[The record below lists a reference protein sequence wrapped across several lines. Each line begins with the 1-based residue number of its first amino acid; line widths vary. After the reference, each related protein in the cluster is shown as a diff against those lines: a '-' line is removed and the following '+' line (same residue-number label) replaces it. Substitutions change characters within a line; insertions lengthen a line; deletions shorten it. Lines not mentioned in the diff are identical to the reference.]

1 MEQIIYIIGQIL
13 GIVAIAMGFISYQ
26 TRTQKGLLLMQF
38 ATCAVFCL
46 HYLMIGAFTATAMN
60 SIGVVRNAVYYFRE
74 KKGSTNKLLPIIFA
88 VIMAIVGIITWEAW
102 YSVFVFA
109 GLIIN
114 TLCLAFRDPQNVR
127 RSILVSSPLVI
138 AYDVFVL
145 SIGGVV
151 YESVVIVSSIIGIVR
166 HSESRLQKEEKAKI
180 KSTVTE

>member
-38 ATCAVFCL
+38 ATCAVFCF

-109 GLIIN
+109 GLVIN
-114 TLCLAFRDPQNVR
+114 TFCLSFRDPQNVR
-127 RSILVSSPLVI
+127 RSILVTSPMVI
-138 AYDVFVL
+138 VYDVFVL
-145 SIGGVV
+145 SIGGII
-151 YESVVIVSSIIGIVR
+151 YESVAIISSVIGIIR
-166 HSESRLQKEEKAKI
+166 HSKGKQIKA
-180 KSTVTE
+180 ENA